1 MRCRLCWARLFRGG
15 ENKGLPA
22 SMEQVEKKALKF
34 SVWGLGAALVRGF
47 QGVKGQEK
55 VLSLR
60 APDHPWSDFLVF
72 FKGCV

>member
-1 MRCRLCWARLFRGG
+1 
-15 ENKGLPA
+15 
-22 SMEQVEKKALKF
+22 MEQVEKKALKF
-34 SVWGLGAALVRGF
+34 SVWGLGAALVRGL

-72 FKGCV
+72 FRGCV